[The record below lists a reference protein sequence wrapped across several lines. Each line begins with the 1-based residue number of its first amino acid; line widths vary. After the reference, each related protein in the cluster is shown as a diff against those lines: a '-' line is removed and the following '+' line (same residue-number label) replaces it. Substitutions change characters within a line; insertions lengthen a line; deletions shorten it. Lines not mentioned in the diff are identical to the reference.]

1 MNKRDLQDYLIH
13 TLLRNIELDNVGNVR
28 ENLDFDKFEIEVYN
42 DRGFITTHE
51 VRLIITQYETFEDDK
66 GEM

>member
-1 MNKRDLQDYLIH
+1 
-13 TLLRNIELDNVGNVR
+13 VGNVR
-28 ENLDFDKFEIEVYN
+28 EDLDFDKFEIEVYN